1 MPFNTVQTRAPKQF
15 GDFGEGLVTYTLIR
29 KGFEVAKVDHV
40 GADLIAEHKGRRYAI
55 SVKSRMYRSGSV
67 ETKGV
72 LLKQDDIDKLEFFS
86 AQFGM
91 APLFAHVCSIAD
103 DKVIHL
109 VMFPVSI
116 VSLVMSETKEGYRRD
131 IRHLIINDMVDY
143 SCWRDEKIGHLSFEN
158 AYLAGSN

>member
-40 GADLIAEHKGRRYAI
+40 GADLIAEHEGRRYAI

-72 LLKQDDIDKLEFFS
+72 LLKQDDIDKLDFFS

-91 APLFAHVCSIAD
+91 ISLFAHVCSIAD
-103 DKVIHL
+103 DNIIHL
-109 VMFPVSI
+109 VMLPVSI
-116 VSLVMSETKEGYRRD
+116 VPRVMSETKEGYRRD

-143 SCWRDEKIGHLSFEN
+143 SCWRDEKIGHLAFEE
-158 AYLAGSN
+158 AA